1 MAENKPSSSKSHTN
15 LIKNLDF
22 LKKCSFDVKFD
33 LEGTGYTAVEKIGIG
48 AYGVVCSALHNQ
60 SGKKVAIKKITGVFD
75 APTITKR
82 TFREI
87 KILKHFKHDNIISIR
102 EILKPREG
110 PTDFQDIYVVLD
122 LMESDLHQI
131 IYSKQPLTEEHI
143 RYFLYQI
150 LRGLKYIHSANVIH
164 RDLKPK
170 NLLVRENCH
179 LRIGDFGMA
188 RGISSSQSDNENYFL
203 TLYVA
208 TRWYRAPEIM
218 FSLLDY
224 SSAMDMWSVGCIF
237 AEMLGRKHLFPGKY
251 YIEQAQLI
259 IDVLGSPSEKFLSAC
274 KSDII
279 KTFIKQMEKK
289 NPVPWST
296 LYPKASRRALD
307 LLGKMLVL
315 TPSDRVTVE
324 QALRHPYF
332 TGYHDQDDEPICVPA
347 FNFDFEKQDTTV
359 AQFREAIYDEI
370 IEFHEQKNPVLNF
383 NPVLRPAPKT
393 NENVKN
399 SLDDSSSLRPSS
411 LSSSLEIT
419 EQGAALQAYVKQ
431 LRERFKSSSTAD
443 KIKHSLQAGG
453 KENQQLSITCHYL
466 SKEADSDSTSNSTSG
481 KSSISCKSLLSVS
494 TLSDDVEML
503 SAKSTEL
510 KMDSTSS
517 LPKTPAS
524 QTQDSQGSGSDNQT
538 ISADTKELIKA
549 ALRNATLKKRGENEV
564 KDDGRPRPVTAAQRQ
579 RERED
584 KRRKRRERALK
595 RMKDKKDADTEEQLS
610 DADKELLE
618 RWKNMQTQKSTS
630 QLIKNVT
637 NSNNATPSSSLTL
650 CAEQEP
656 LPVLLGSTQQQAP
669 CNGSS
674 NQPLILCHSSATHV
688 LPLSHHVT
696 GVTQVASTSNLQLQ
710 AESSNS
716 VNSSS
721 ETSLT
726 PSTSCNTNNPQTTAL
741 FDLLNVTNDA
751 NSQTNAQQAFNTLD
765 VSSLHLL
772 GLLNLQNNQQVG
784 MLDPNY
790 LPAQST
796 LNHLRPAATS
806 SSHHAMTTPAQG
818 MCISERVLMP
828 SNSTDSNNHTHDTSV
843 LSKSLS
849 STPPQSTLL
858 PSTHNNNNT
867 AITTTTVTVT
877 TATTSSAVS
886 SALFVQTDIP
896 LSTASVE
903 DGFPNVMKW
912 KNLSF
917 DRSSSNENSIS
928 SNNVFEII
936 DKNQKQIYTM
946 SSEASSLTSSS
957 VRTAG
962 NLMSNSPET
971 NFPNGSF
978 QNQLSPLPTIQVSCI
993 EEDKRNGLQEKSLVT
1008 QQGEGS
1014 SDLISALSKQL
1025 SKYQVEDSVPPALA
1039 LTPKGTGNGYGVG
1052 LDLDAFMAENLSDK
1066 NDCNKFLSPLSSS
1079 LLANWMD
1086 VTANMDIQGLEKE
1099 LELSMLSPMA
1109 LSYTDL
1115 RLYSS

>member
-1 MAENKPSSSKSHTN
+1 MPFSS
-15 LIKNLDF
+15 F
-22 LKKCSFDVKFD
+22 
-33 LEGTGYTAVEKIGIG
+33 
-48 AYGVVCSALHNQ
+48 
-60 SGKKVAIKKITGVFD
+60 
-75 APTITKR
+75 
-82 TFREI
+82 TF
-87 KILKHFKHDNIISIR
+87 F
-102 EILKPREG
+102 
-110 PTDFQDIYVVLD
+110 
-122 LMESDLHQI
+122 
-131 IYSKQPLTEEHI
+131 
-143 RYFLYQI
+143 
-150 LRGLKYIHSANVIH
+150 
-164 RDLKPK
+164 
-170 NLLVRENCH
+170 
-179 LRIGDFGMA
+179 
-188 RGISSSQSDNENYFL
+188 
-203 TLYVA
+203 
-208 TRWYRAPEIM
+208 
-218 FSLLDY
+218 
-224 SSAMDMWSVGCIF
+224 
-237 AEMLGRKHLFPGKY
+237 
-251 YIEQAQLI
+251 
-259 IDVLGSPSEKFLSAC
+259 
-274 KSDII
+274 
-279 KTFIKQMEKK
+279 
-289 NPVPWST
+289 
-296 LYPKASRRALD
+296 
-307 LLGKMLVL
+307 
-315 TPSDRVTVE
+315 
-324 QALRHPYF
+324 
-332 TGYHDQDDEPICVPA
+332 
-347 FNFDFEKQDTTV
+347 
-359 AQFREAIYDEI
+359 
-370 IEFHEQKNPVLNF
+370 
-383 NPVLRPAPKT
+383 
-393 NENVKN
+393 
-399 SLDDSSSLRPSS
+399 
-411 LSSSLEIT
+411 
-419 EQGAALQAYVKQ
+419 
-431 LRERFKSSSTAD
+431 
-443 KIKHSLQAGG
+443 
-453 KENQQLSITCHYL
+453 
-466 SKEADSDSTSNSTSG
+466 
-481 KSSISCKSLLSVS
+481 
-494 TLSDDVEML
+494 
-503 SAKSTEL
+503 
-510 KMDSTSS
+510 
-517 LPKTPAS
+517 
-524 QTQDSQGSGSDNQT
+524 
-538 ISADTKELIKA
+538 
-549 ALRNATLKKRGENEV
+549 
-564 KDDGRPRPVTAAQRQ
+564 
-579 RERED
+579 
-584 KRRKRRERALK
+584 
-595 RMKDKKDADTEEQLS
+595 KDADTEEQLS

-618 RWKNMQTQKSTS
+618 RWKNMQTQKSTT

-650 CAEQEP
+650 CPEQEP

-978 QNQLSPLPTIQVSCI
+978 QNQLSPLPTIQVS
-993 EEDKRNGLQEKSLVT
+993 SLNNLK
-1008 QQGEGS
+1008 EF
-1014 SDLISALSKQL
+1014 DLFRK
-1025 SKYQVEDSVPPALA
+1025 
-1039 LTPKGTGNGYGVG
+1039 
-1052 LDLDAFMAENLSDK
+1052 
-1066 NDCNKFLSPLSSS
+1066 
-1079 LLANWMD
+1079 
-1086 VTANMDIQGLEKE
+1086 
-1099 LELSMLSPMA
+1099 
-1109 LSYTDL
+1109 
-1115 RLYSS
+1115 

>member
-1 MAENKPSSSKSHTN
+1 MLSETILTILQSNISCFLKQSKMAENKPSSN
-15 LIKNLDF
+15 
-22 LKKCSFDVKFD
+22 
-33 LEGTGYTAVEKIGIG
+33 
-48 AYGVVCSALHNQ
+48 
-60 SGKKVAIKKITGVFD
+60 
-75 APTITKR
+75 
-82 TFREI
+82 
-87 KILKHFKHDNIISIR
+87 
-102 EILKPREG
+102 
-110 PTDFQDIYVVLD
+110 FQDIYVVLD

-188 RGISSSQSDNENYFL
+188 RGISSSQSDNENCFL

-315 TPSDRVTVE
+315 NPSDRVTVE

-399 SLDDSSSLRPSS
+399 SLGDSSSLRPSS

-466 SKEADSDSTSNSTSG
+466 SKESVSDSTSNSTSG

-637 NSNNATPSSSLTL
+637 NSNNTTPSSSLTL
-650 CAEQEP
+650 CPEQEP

-669 CNGSS
+669 CNGS
-674 NQPLILCHSSATHV
+674 I
-688 LPLSHHVT
+688 
-696 GVTQVASTSNLQLQ
+696 
-710 AESSNS
+710 
-716 VNSSS
+716 
-721 ETSLT
+721 
-726 PSTSCNTNNPQTTAL
+726 
-741 FDLLNVTNDA
+741 
-751 NSQTNAQQAFNTLD
+751 
-765 VSSLHLL
+765 
-772 GLLNLQNNQQVG
+772 
-784 MLDPNY
+784 
-790 LPAQST
+790 
-796 LNHLRPAATS
+796 
-806 SSHHAMTTPAQG
+806 
-818 MCISERVLMP
+818 
-828 SNSTDSNNHTHDTSV
+828 
-843 LSKSLS
+843 
-849 STPPQSTLL
+849 
-858 PSTHNNNNT
+858 
-867 AITTTTVTVT
+867 
-877 TATTSSAVS
+877 S

-917 DRSSSNENSIS
+917 ERSSSNENSIS

-957 VRTAG
+957 VGTAG

-978 QNQLSPLPTIQVSCI
+978 QNQFSPLPTIQVSCI
-993 EEDKRNGLQEKSLVT
+993 EEDKKNVLQEKSLVT